1 MNARNQ
7 LQRESNV
14 NKSEAGEK
22 EGSVESK
29 GWNRI
34 ESEVVRENERN

>member
-22 EGSVESK
+22 ESSVEST
-29 GWNRI
+29 G
-34 ESEVVRENERN
+34 